1 MGVVRQTVE
10 VGPVVNIHVVGV
22 EAGRVVNIQLV
33 VYRIAQA
40 IEMIDKISENVM
52 IEMIVSMSISFL
64 VVRVDDCRSFLM
76 NEIDHCRN
84 FLIFQESLEL
94 LIEVKMRVI
103 ASENSSLLTIRGM
116 ISWVIDA
123 FLEWRVFLALNVLE
137 MMILMILNVLILN
150 EMITFVMNNPLNRD
164 QNSFAKDD

>member
-1 MGVVRQTVE
+1 
-10 VGPVVNIHVVGV
+10 
-22 EAGRVVNIQLV
+22 
-33 VYRIAQA
+33 
-40 IEMIDKISENVM
+40 
-52 IEMIVSMSISFL
+52 
-64 VVRVDDCRSFLM
+64 
-76 NEIDHCRN
+76 
-84 FLIFQESLEL
+84 
-94 LIEVKMRVI
+94 VKMRVI